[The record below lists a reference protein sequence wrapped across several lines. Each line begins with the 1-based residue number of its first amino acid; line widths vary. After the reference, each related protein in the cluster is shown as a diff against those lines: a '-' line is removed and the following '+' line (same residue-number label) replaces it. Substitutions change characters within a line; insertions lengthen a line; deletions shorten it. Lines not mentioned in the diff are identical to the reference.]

1 MIWGI
6 LYLIVYVA
14 ICSFAFYKAVEKY
27 YSEPHNPNDYYTPK
41 EKMNNF
47 MFYFS
52 MMMWFWPITLVPC
65 FVYLKAIEKFA
76 NK

>member
-52 MMMWFWPITLVPC
+52 ML
-65 FVYLKAIEKFA
+65 L
-76 NK
+76 